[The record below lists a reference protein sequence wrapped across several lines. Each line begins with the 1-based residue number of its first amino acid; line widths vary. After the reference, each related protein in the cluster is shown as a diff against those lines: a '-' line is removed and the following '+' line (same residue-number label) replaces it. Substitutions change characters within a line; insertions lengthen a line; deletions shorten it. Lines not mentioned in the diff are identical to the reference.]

1 MSKRNF
7 APLFCEASQDIKP
20 EEIIC
25 GLYTFQPGR
34 INYEKC
40 ISRGQE
46 IDTFVSTNGKQN
58 LCKNDYVTIHKI
70 IDAELSIE
78 TVRLFE
84 DIFKQL

>member
-1 MSKRNF
+1 MLLYF
-7 APLFCEASQDIKP
+7 VELFGIYIKP

-25 GLYTFQPGR
+25 ELYPFQPGR

-40 ISRGQE
+40 ISTRQE
-46 IDTFVSTNGKQN
+46 VGTFVTSTNGKQN

-84 DIFKQL
+84 DIFKKL